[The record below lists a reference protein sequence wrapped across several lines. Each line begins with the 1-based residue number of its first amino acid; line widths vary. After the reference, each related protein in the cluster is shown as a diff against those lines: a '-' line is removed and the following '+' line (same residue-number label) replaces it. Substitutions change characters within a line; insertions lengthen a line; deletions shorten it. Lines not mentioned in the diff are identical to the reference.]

1 MKKLIFLI
9 LASVLSATIF
19 SQSVKVVGE
28 MKKVMMGIDWSDH
41 ISWDTLDVHNLFA
54 LAPVSGLK
62 GEITIVDGTIYSSSV
77 NSKKKIELSINQ
89 KGLLSPFA
97 VYTHIEEWDTIEVK
111 QLISSNQ
118 ELYQLLEKESNIDL
132 ESAFP
137 IRLIGE
143 FESVDFHIINANEK
157 SKENHSHAAHKEIQ
171 EHFSVK
177 NSNGEILGFYS
188 KNHQGVF
195 THKGSYFHLH
205 FVDSE
210 ELNMGH
216 VEGFSTKKN
225 IQLLLPKYKTK

>member
-1 MKKLIFLI
+1 MKKITFLLLTSI
-9 LASVLSATIF
+9 LSTSIF

-41 ISWDTLDVHNLFA
+41 ISWDTLNTHNLFA
-54 LAPVSGLK
+54 LAPISGLK
-62 GEITIVDGTIYSSSV
+62 GEVTIINGTVYQSTV
-77 NSKKKIELSINQ
+77 KATGDIELSKNQ
-89 KGLLSPFA
+89 TGIQSPFA
-97 VYTHIEEWDTIEVK
+97 VYAHIEKWDTIEVK
-111 QLISSNQ
+111 QAISSNQ
-118 ELYQLLEKESNIDL
+118 ELYQLLEKESKIDL

-188 KNHQGVF
+188 KNHQGIF

-210 ELNMGH
+210 EFNMGH

-225 IQLLLPKYKTK
+225 VQLLLPKYKTK